1 MVLESTSSAASNDPK
16 RIQEILE
23 MLKPHS
29 LMPALKGVMAV
40 LSHDPTWLRV
50 RAPLVAMTLDE
61 YAKFAKEVD
70 AFNIDTQ
77 HE

>member
-1 MVLESTSSAASNDPK
+1 
-16 RIQEILE
+16 
-23 MLKPHS
+23 
-29 LMPALKGVMAV
+29 
-40 LSHDPTWLRV
+40 
-50 RAPLVAMTLDE
+50 LVAMTLDE